1 MSKKA
6 NVFLIG
12 TFVIIGIVMFILS
25 ILVFSK
31 TDFFSKKVTFCST
44 FNTPLDGL
52 NVGSPVKFKGVSI
65 GIVKKIEIV
74 FDDVS
79 NEAVTLVEFDI
90 NPDLFRSYKDK
101 KLHFDDYDAFYREQ
115 IGRGLAAKLSM
126 ESILTRKLYIGLDY
140 FPMKNRTLIARSLT
154 VNKCTQMPT
163 VPTEFEELKNS
174 INTIANKLARIDIEG
189 IMGKVSDLIDSTN
202 KKVDSIDFEMVNYAM
217 ASITDVLSFDSSTRQ
232 SLDKFLQQGSK
243 MMRSLRV
250 FLDYLER
257 NPNAMIAG
265 KAL

>member
-1 MSKKA
+1 MIKR
-6 NVFLIG
+6 NLIP
-12 TFVIIGIVMFILS
+12 VILITSCMAVICFIL
-25 ILVFSK
+25 
-31 TDFFSKKVTFCST
+31 
-44 FNTPLDGL
+44 
-52 NVGSPVKFKGVSI
+52 
-65 GIVKKIEIV
+65 
-74 FDDVS
+74 
-79 NEAVTLVEFDI
+79 
-90 NPDLFRSYKDK
+90 
-101 KLHFDDYDAFYREQ
+101 
-115 IGRGLAAKLSM
+115 
-126 ESILTRKLYIGLDY
+126 LTYYQED
-140 FPMKNRTLIARSLT
+140 
-154 VNKCTQMPT
+154 
-163 VPTEFEELKNS
+163 TEFEELKNS

>member
-12 TFVIIGIVMFILS
+12 TFVITGIVMFILS

-31 TDFFSKKVTFCST
+31 TDFFSKKVAFCST

-65 GIVKKIEIV
+65 GTVKKIGIV
-74 FDDVS
+74 FDDIT

-90 NPDLFRSYKDK
+90 NPDLFKSYKDK
-101 KLHFDDYDAFYREQ
+101 KLHFDDYNAFYHEQ
-115 IGRGLAAKLSM
+115 IDRGLAAKLSM
-126 ESILTRKLYIGLDY
+126 ESILTGKLYIGLDY
-140 FPMKNRTLIARSLT
+140 FPEKNRLMPISSLIA
-154 VNKCTQMPT
+154 NICIQMPT
-163 VPTEFEELKNS
+163 VPTELEELKNS
-174 INTIANKLARIDIEG
+174 INTIANRLAKIDIEG
-189 IMGKVSDLIDSTN
+189 IMSKVSDLIDSTN

-217 ASITDVLSFDSSTRQ
+217 ASIADVLSFDSSTRQ

-257 NPNAMIAG
+257 NPNAIIAG

>member
-1 MSKKA
+1 
-6 NVFLIG
+6 
-12 TFVIIGIVMFILS
+12 
-25 ILVFSK
+25 
-31 TDFFSKKVTFCST
+31 
-44 FNTPLDGL
+44 
-52 NVGSPVKFKGVSI
+52 
-65 GIVKKIEIV
+65 
-74 FDDVS
+74 
-79 NEAVTLVEFDI
+79 
-90 NPDLFRSYKDK
+90 
-101 KLHFDDYDAFYREQ
+101 
-115 IGRGLAAKLSM
+115 
-126 ESILTRKLYIGLDY
+126 
-140 FPMKNRTLIARSLT
+140 MKNRTLIARSLT